1 MKSYAPSS
9 QFAAC
14 LLLAAAFGVVVYRA
28 FVQPIAHDEA
38 LNFVWFL
45 DGGVY
50 KLLQFNSTN
59 HVLFTLFAKVFVK
72 VFGVSELSLRTPS
85 LIGSASYLVS
95 VYLLCR
101 KIFGDSASLL
111 FAVAMLCLN
120 PQIMD
125 FMVAARG
132 YSLGMACLCIAMY
145 FLAKI
150 ADRGFLQ
157 LDDKKRLVECTFASV
172 FLALSVASN
181 LTNLIPAFGLAL
193 CFYAVT
199 MHVPTS
205 IKAFT
210 DRRHKIFALH
220 FLIPGAVSG
229 LFVLWPFLI
238 QARPQQF
245 RMGLPKSSE
254 ALRDVF
260 NSSFLYKWT
269 GDIYAYSLGA
279 TPPSSGS
286 WQERLSDCGAY
297 ILLPA
302 LFVFVFA
309 GVILASRRSFGPSK
323 QQSVYCCLFG
333 GAAISVVTLTVILHI
348 VARVNYPVARTCLYF
363 IPLFTLGGILSAKE
377 FCLRFSD
384 RLRPMAFL
392 MGFAI
397 LFDYAFAL
405 NTKYFRYNAYDSI
418 SRSMFQVIVNDA
430 RSHTLS
436 TIRVGGTWWYQPEID
451 FYRRRYKVEWM
462 LPYDIKD
469 PSYFWQ
475 TPNSLVPRDYN
486 YFVFIPESDPGLTG
500 PQVRVIFHDD
510 HVGVSVV
517 AIDR

>member
-1 MKSYAPSS
+1 MKSHAPSS
-9 QFAAC
+9 QVAAC

-38 LNFVWFL
+38 LGFVWFL

-59 HVLFTLFAKVFVK
+59 HVLFTLISKVFVK
-72 VFGVSELSLRTPS
+72 VFGVSEISIRTPS
-85 LIGSASYLVS
+85 LIGSASFLITI
-95 VYLLCR
+95 YLLCR
-101 KIFGDSASLL
+101 KIFENGASLL

-150 ADRGFLQ
+150 AGRGFFQ
-157 LDDKKRLVECTFASV
+157 VDDEKLLVECIIASV

-181 LTNLIPAFGLAL
+181 LTNLIPAFCLAVSL
-193 CFYAVT
+193 YAVT

-205 IKAFT
+205 ITALT
-210 DRRHKIFALH
+210 DRTHKIFARY
-220 FLIPGAVSG
+220 FLVPGVVSG
-229 LFVLWPFLI
+229 LFILWPFLI

-279 TPPSSGS
+279 TAPLPGS
-286 WQERLSDCGAY
+286 WQGRVSDFGVY
-297 ILLPA
+297 IFLPLLFI
-302 LFVFVFA
+302 FVLA
-309 GVILASRRSFGPSK
+309 GVILASRRFAASSK
-323 QQSVYCCLFG
+323 QQSIYCCLFG
-333 GAAISVVTLTVILHI
+333 GAAISTVALTLILHI
-348 VARVNYPVARTCLYF
+348 LARVNYPVARTCLYF

-384 RLRPMAFL
+384 RLRPIAFL
-392 MGFAI
+392 LGFAI
-397 LFDYAFAL
+397 LCDYAIAL

-451 FYRRRYKVEWM
+451 FYRRRYKIDMM

-469 PSYFWQ
+469 SSYFWQ
-475 TPNSLVPRDYN
+475 TPNSLMPRDYS
-486 YFVFIPESDPGLTG
+486 YFVFTPESDPRLIGS
-500 PQVRVIFHDD
+500 QVRVIFHDND
-510 HVGVSVV
+510 VGVSVI
-517 AIDR
+517 ALDK